1 MKKLINIV
9 PLFIFSLLLS
19 GGVIHAAGV
28 SPNESDL
35 EYSDSCYTLTKIT
48 DESAITDED
57 FVITKY
63 LGDSSS
69 GNLTP
74 VKYLLT
80 FKNPLGDDPN
90 TGSPAVRYFKWKID
104 ENGERS
110 LVNTGPYDT
119 AKDITAY
126 SSNNVR
132 LDTASDWTDGSMVIN
147 SFLNRGTASVILE
160 GGAIYNAENKKLGSV
175 YGDFIAN
182 FVEAAESSSNNAF
195 GGAIYNA
202 GYMRNIYSAFIG
214 NYAAGNNLA
223 SGGSIYNTGEIS
235 GYIISD
241 FFANYADNS
250 GGAVYNM
257 GYILKMASSFIGNY
271 AGESGGAIYN
281 SKTIAAIEGDFID
294 NYAKNGGAI
303 QNDGYI
309 GSISGDFIGNYST
322 GSGGAIRGGSITEVT
337 GNFIGNHADGS
348 GGAISDSYMGTLNG
362 NFIENYADSGGAISL
377 HRGGY
382 SGTPFVK
389 NLTGNFIGNH
399 AKSYG
404 GAIYVS
410 ANGGKAIENISG
422 NFINNYIFSEETG
435 NFSGGAISTEMSG
448 SVENVIG
455 NFIGNYIEVNAVST
469 ERFFV
474 SYADGGAI
482 YSRNINNIVGD
493 FINNHI
499 SMFIKQESKYSD
511 NTPIWTKGGAVCI
524 SPFWGFADMNFNITG
539 DFIGNHTVL
548 EFNSNAK
555 INGLDLG
562 SCGGAIAFIDVYD
575 EGDRKLLLDNS
586 AFINN
591 YSSCSSQ
598 IEGVVPKVN
607 GGAIYLRNN
616 TITTFNVNEGRKIKS
631 YGNYT
636 EINGAKNDANGGF
649 LYMADSVLVNFNT
662 EKNSSYI
669 IGDGRSRYDSIA
681 SDATNNI
688 INKNGKGEVVVNSSM
703 EFYTG
708 TLNVNEGNMTVN
720 NKLGASRVTIANG
733 ASLSAKVNG
742 NGSTFTNTSLNYSN
756 DGTLN
761 LIAGETLASGNYGV
775 FVFENPET
783 VYFGN
788 VKSYG
793 GTFDHATGTFI
804 VENALNLTIGETNS
818 VNVQSNGR
826 IFAVGGEVEDTSIVM
841 NFNSTADVTVN
852 SVFDTSKS
860 DIDFAEIINAVNPED
875 LLLAEAF
882 AFNVENLGTGD
893 TVNLSFR
900 VGNGYDI
907 SQFTVYHKDSE
918 SGWEVAYVTNL
929 EYDGEYLSFIV
940 DGFSSYGYVAAV
952 PEASTY
958 AVIIGAIALGLVLN
972 RKRK

>member
-80 FKNPLGDDPN
+80 FKNPLGGDPN

-132 LDTASDWTDGSMVIN
+132 LDTASSWDNGNDVNN
-147 SFLNRGTASVILE
+147 SFLNRGIASVILE
-160 GGAIYNAENKKLGSV
+160 GGAIYNASNKIIETIR
-175 YGDFIAN
+175 GDFIAN
-182 FVEAAESSSNNAF
+182 YVDSTNENTF

-202 GYMRNIYSAFIG
+202 SSAQ
-214 NYAAGNNLA
+214 
-223 SGGSIYNTGEIS
+223 
-235 GYIISD
+235 
-241 FFANYADNS
+241 
-250 GGAVYNM
+250 
-257 GYILKMASSFIGNY
+257 
-271 AGESGGAIYN
+271 
-281 SKTIAAIEGDFID
+281 ID
-294 NYAKNGGAI
+294 RI
-303 QNDGYI
+303 
-309 GSISGDFIGNYST
+309 
-322 GSGGAIRGGSITEVT
+322 T
-337 GNFIGNHADGS
+337 GNFIGNSSSYD
-348 GGAISDSYMGTLNG
+348 GGAIYNRNKIQD
-362 NFIENYADSGGAISL
+362 IA
-377 HRGGY
+377 
-382 SGTPFVK
+382 
-389 NLTGNFIGNH
+389 GNFIGNFSQH
-399 AKSYG
+399 
-404 GAIYVS
+404 
-410 ANGGKAIENISG
+410 NGGVIY
-422 NFINNYIFSEETG
+422 NY
-435 NFSGGAISTEMSG
+435 NG
-448 SVENVIG
+448 S
-455 NFIGNYIEVNAVST
+455 YIE
-469 ERFFV
+469 
-474 SYADGGAI
+474 
-482 YSRNINNIVGD
+482 
-493 FINNHI
+493 
-499 SMFIKQESKYSD
+499 
-511 NTPIWTKGGAVCI
+511 
-524 SPFWGFADMNFNITG
+524 NITG
-539 DFIGNHTVL
+539 DFIGNYTLVSGGAMYLHSRDTRNTSVR
-548 EFNSNAK
+548 K
-555 INGLDLG
+555 IKSDFINNK
-562 SCGGAIAFIDVYD
+562 SEIAGGAIYAACTIDSID
-575 EGDRKLLLDNS
+575 GT
-586 AFINN
+586 FINN
-591 YSSCSSQ
+591 SSGDGGAIYNLVGKICNLSGDFVGNYAS
-598 IEGVVPKVN
+598 EN
-607 GGAIYLRNN
+607 GGAICASEIENLTGNFIKNFASNAGGAIYNGNIFVYNSLFCENYARYSGGAIYGANIIGNN
-616 TITTFNVNEGRKIKS
+616 IHFYGNYVLGIVGTLKTLKGGAIYIDKNDSVTLTNSFLNNNYVKNISGDSKTLGGAIFTQGSILNFTINKAIKS
-631 YGNYT
+631 KNIGNYT
-636 EINGAKNDANGGF
+636 ETNGVKDDTNGGF
-649 LYMADSVLVNFNT
+649 LYMADSSLVNFNT

-669 IGDGRSRYDSIA
+669 IGDGRSGYDSIA

-804 VENALNLTIGETNS
+804 VENVLNLTIGETNS

-826 IFAVGGEVEDTSIVM
+826 ILAVGGELEDTSIVM

-882 AFNVENLGTGD
+882 AFNVENLRTGD